1 MAQRVSPEVG
11 LEVTADTGAPNA
23 CIELVSMSQQDN
35 VRMPEDDWT
44 GITNAAERRKLQNRL
59 SQRRYR
65 QARARTKKDAQT
77 QASLPRQTLAG
88 NSSPITLAQ
97 RNLKAKFR
105 GLATAINY
113 YADAHKTRIN
123 NIGPSDLRQ
132 MAQEFEIM
140 MQRDFLLGSPRVDLV
155 LTLIQFNVFRALLN
169 NTQSLG
175 WDFQWL
181 ECEEPESPWTT
192 TNSHSAPVSC
202 PPNLQPTDMQRKI
215 RHHPW
220 IDLWPIPGMRDNLL
234 LAAGLYDEDELCNG
248 LLEFKDVPN
257 EQSGLL
263 VWGEPWDT
271 ASWEVSA
278 TFVRRW
284 GWAIRGC
291 DELLDSTNR
300 WRMTRG
306 EKPMK
311 W

>member
-23 CIELVSMSQQDN
+23 CIELVPMSQQDS

-44 GITNAAERRKLQNRL
+44 GVTNAAERRKLQNRL
-59 SQRRYR
+59 SQRRY
-65 QARARTKKDAQT
+65 TKF
-77 QASLPRQTLAG
+77 S
-88 NSSPITLAQ
+88 
-97 RNLKAKFR
+97 
-105 GLATAINY
+105 GLASAVNY
-113 YADAHKTRIN
+113 YADTHKNRIN
-123 NIGPSDLRQ
+123 HIGPSELRKI
-132 MAQEFEIM
+132 ATEFETM
-140 MQRDFLLGSPRVDLV
+140 MQRDFFLGSPRVDLV

-169 NTQSLG
+169 NTQTLG

-181 ECEEPESPWTT
+181 ECEEPESPWTIADAP
-192 TNSHSAPVSC
+192 SAQSLSC
-202 PPNLQPTDMQRKI
+202 PLCLQPTDMQRKI
-215 RHHPW
+215 PHHPW
-220 IDLWPIPGMRDNLL
+220 IDLWPIPRMRDNLL

-263 VWGEPWDT
+263 VWGEPWDE

-284 GWAIRGC
+284 GWTIRGC

-300 WRMTRG
+300 WRMARG
-306 EKPMK
+306 ERPMK